1 MSHFK
6 EVCPFCGAVLS
17 QCDCDTNGEKP
28 TIWKVCEFCI
38 RAGCNPGLLPCEK
51 GAPADTSDAQAFRNL
66 CRDVYRIFDIP
77 QSTPLPK
84 AMGRMV
90 EWKKL
95 YQEKDAGYSHLM
107 AVCEAALG
115 KDGPFEAT
123 DAATRIEKLLEEHKA
138 FAADIVRWEGL
149 YKKLETDLEFW
160 RKECGQAR
168 EERSKARDDNATLQQ
183 HLRNLYRF
191 FSLSDLE
198 PFDVGVQRMKEQVI
212 ALQKGRAK
220 LREDLD
226 EEKAEC
232 AWHKDRYTQLHNAC
246 KDVLGVSVET
256 TLEELTVLLWKFKEG
271 HIQALEE
278 HKTLKN
284 TCEVYE
290 HTVRK
295 LREDLAKAKDP
306 NGFYSNP
313 NGFLAELRNALSEPT
328 CDLTHLLNRV
338 KGEVEVNRTVRG
350 KLQAALGL
358 KDEEVSSHYDL
369 ADDVCDRVGRYESLQ
384 SALCS
389 ALHLDTNSDDALV
402 RQVER
407 LQVFRQHVCTLLGTA
422 PAPDSYILKVLAEK
436 IQGKP
441 APGAS
446 GEFWKPGGPLW
457 QVALPRTW
465 KAGWTVPPMHIK
477 RGMVFRT
484 HRRLAVI
491 GFYLDGETKT
501 VLVEDA
507 DKRDDILERWEL
519 GVLAQAPLAEDFTEV
534 V

>member
-183 HLRNLYRF
+183 HLLDLYRF
-191 FSLSDLE
+191 FSISHVE
-198 PFDVGVQRMKEQVI
+198 PFDVGVQRMKEQVR
-212 ALQKGRAK
+212 ALQ
-220 LREDLD
+220 D
-226 EEKAEC
+226 ETK
-232 AWHKDRYTQLHNAC
+232 K
-246 KDVLGVSVET
+246 VLSSRDY
-256 TLEELTVLLWKFKEG
+256 LQKKCDC
-271 HIQALEE
+271 
-278 HKTLKN
+278 
-284 TCEVYE
+284 CERDYQKVI
-290 HTVRK
+290 
-295 LREDLAKAKDP
+295 
-306 NGFYSNP
+306 
-313 NGFLAELRNALSEPT
+313 AELRAALSEPT
-328 CDLTHLLNRV
+328 CDLSHLINRV

-369 ADDVCDRVGRYESLQ
+369 ADDVCDRVERYDSFQ

-436 IQGKP
+436 IHNRAG
-441 APGAS
+441 
-446 GEFWKPGGPLW
+446 LD
-457 QVALPRTW
+457 ALPRTW
-465 KAGWTVPPMHIK
+465 KAGDRVLPEDIK
-477 RGMVFRT
+477 RGMTFVDSDGRFMQ
-484 HRRLAVI
+484 VI
-491 GFYLDGETKT
+491 GFFADEKNMT

-507 DKRDDILERWEL
+507 GKRDDILERWEKRTL
-519 GVLAQAPLAEDFTEV
+519 SCNPLAEDFTEGV
-534 V
+534 